1 MRRTTTAAALTAILI
16 ALSGCSSSGDT
27 TAETKPSASPT
38 PSPTPSYT
46 LEDCV
51 ALLEEGYQ
59 AGAPRDASNDPE
71 CAHLTDAG
79 YTQAVGQV
87 LVGHKDE
94 IMDQAARE
102 IIWDKGWAALD
113 AAGQERVCAQIRD
126 VGVDVVAEQF
136 AALGSEPV
144 GYETEMA
151 QYYLDEKC

>member
-1 MRRTTTAAALTAILI
+1 MRRTTTAALAAALLATLA
-16 ALSGCSSSGDT
+16 GCSSSGDST
-27 TAETKPSASPT
+27 TEAKPSASPT

-71 CAHLTDAG
+71 CAHLTSDG

-102 IIWDKGWAALD
+102 IIWDEGWAALD
-113 AAGQERVCAQIRD
+113 SVGQERVCGAIREM
-126 VGVDVVAEQF
+126 GVEAAGQQF
-136 AALGSEPV
+136 ANLGAASD
-144 GYETEMA
+144 GHETEMA